1 MGATA
6 LTCNPLHQIMT
17 EKGIAQMLKPNLAKY
32 RTAIGIFVTLLIVS
46 LIITYVYRDDI
57 FQTIQDPGQPFQT
70 YTPPPAPDYTSLD
83 SWLARPDLGV
93 DPFTLTSKGDV
104 FVVVP
109 SVYRGGSHW
118 NLPSDD
124 LKRKGKLQRIV
135 RPNYVSPYGEAGRL
149 FAPYYRQAS
158 LYAFMTNRED
168 AQQAQDFAYQDVK
181 RAFQQFLT
189 QSPPERPIVLVGH
202 NQGASHVQRL
212 LADFFQGD
220 LRERLAVAYV
230 IDHPLPLDAFSGS
243 LSRLSPCE
251 TGEQTQCVVAFGSF
265 TPNDSV
271 IAERFSEKSLVHNG
285 RNYEAITNRPTLCI
299 NPLLWTQ
306 SEDYAPERLHL
317 GGVAAEGLDPDMQPA
332 PLRNQTGAQCQ
343 DGLLYVD
350 TPRSKSLRR
359 PLKIGGKFRTL
370 PSNLFYEDLKQDAKR
385 RVDNLLSAQ
394 ILPERAGALLDDFE
408 VQEIQ
413 DSPVTIPIVD

>member
-1 MGATA
+1 MFKFD
-6 LTCNPLHQIMT
+6 L
-17 EKGIAQMLKPNLAKY
+17 EKY
-32 RTAIGIFVTLLIVS
+32 RSAIGGGLGLILIS
-46 LIITYVYRDDI
+46 LVLIYVYRDDI

-70 YTPPPAPDYTSLD
+70 YTPPQAPDYTSTE
-83 SWLARPDLGV
+83 SWLAQPDLGV
-93 DPFTLTSKGDV
+93 DPFALTAKGDV

-124 LKRKGKLQRIV
+124 LKRKNKLQRIV

-181 RAFQQFLT
+181 RAFQHFIK

-220 LRERLAVAYV
+220 LKQRLAVAYV
-230 IDHPLPLDAFSGS
+230 IDHPLPLDAFNGE
-243 LSRLSPCE
+243 LSRLSSCE
-251 TGEQTQCVVAFGSF
+251 TRDKTQCVVAFGSF
-265 TPNDSV
+265 TSKDKV
-271 IAERFSEKSLVHNG
+271 IAKRFAEKSLVYNG
-285 RNYEAITNRPTLCI
+285 RIYEAIANRPTLCI

-306 SEDYAPERLHL
+306 SEDYAPDRLHL

-332 PLRNQTGAQCQ
+332 PLRNQTGVQCQ
-343 DGLLYVD
+343 DGLLHVD

-359 PLKIGGKFRTL
+359 PLKVGGKFRTL

-385 RVDNLLSAQ
+385 RVETLLNAQ
-394 ILPERAGALLDDFE
+394 VLPERAGALLDDFE
-408 VQEIQ
+408 VQDVQ
-413 DSPVTIPIVD
+413 DSPVTLPKID